1 MVFLII
7 IYVNWISAYGQIPQE
22 PIHIN
27 QGSSSPSN
35 FEFYSQPY
43 IEVQRSGSISWKN
56 DDSVKHTITFADTNA
71 LRTGLGDDTVAPGE
85 SISYQFNAPGVYD
98 YYCRFYPF
106 MTGRV
111 VVR

>member
-1 MVFLII
+1 MVFVII
-7 IYVNWISAYGQIPQE
+7 SYVSCISAYGQIQQQT
-22 PIHIN
+22 IHIN

-43 IEVQRSGSISWKN
+43 IEVQRSDSISWNN

-71 LRTGLGDDTVAPGE
+71 LRTGLGDDTVAPGD
-85 SISYQFNAPGVYD
+85 SIIYHFNAPGVYD
-98 YYCRFYPF
+98 YYDRFYPF